1 MKTLKALKNYRI
13 SNLMVF
19 ILTIIVLTSVS
30 VKAKTINVSSI
41 ASLKSENEED
51 NIDSNIFHLYF
62 DDLKTY
68 ARSTTSSDLLIK
80 NTLDYNN
87 NNKTGISIILGT
99 DSSKPYLAD
108 LMSKLEK
115 DNNIDSTIGVIA
127 SSVTNLHIPRLLFSS
142 YETNHKKIEKHISGV
157 IGLVLRGNIEIQTI
171 AVLYYYY
178 CYNYFI
184 V

>member
-1 MKTLKALKNYRI
+1 
-13 SNLMVF
+13 
-19 ILTIIVLTSVS
+19 
-30 VKAKTINVSSI
+30 
-41 ASLKSENEED
+41 
-51 NIDSNIFHLYF
+51 
-62 DDLKTY
+62 
-68 ARSTTSSDLLIK
+68 
-80 NTLDYNN
+80 
-87 NNKTGISIILGT
+87 
-99 DSSKPYLAD
+99 
-108 LMSKLEK
+108 MSKLEK